1 MVHHGRPHIRR
12 SGAGQQAPHSRSP
25 PRQSGKDEVGGSSP
39 PAPGAHRNL
48 RSGHRRPA
56 GQRNVPFG

>member
-25 PRQSGKDEVGGSSP
+25 PRQSG
-39 PAPGAHRNL
+39 
-48 RSGHRRPA
+48 
-56 GQRNVPFG
+56 